1 MFVIKR
7 RFHFCASHRYSIAH
21 LSPQENEELF
31 GKLYHQHGHNYVL
44 FVSVKGNLKST
55 GMVMNIK
62 ELKSKV
68 KAIIDEKYDHRNL
81 NEEHPAFSSINP
93 TTENIALVLWEEIS
107 GIIEDKDI
115 TLHSIEL
122 QEGKELK
129 VEYKGGKS
137 MILSREYR
145 FSAGHRLYN
154 PDLSAQENLRL
165 YGKCSNP
172 HGHGHD
178 YTLRV
183 YVKGWPDEKTGFL
196 INIEEMDRRVK
207 EVIEELDHRFLNE
220 EVEFFRRHLP
230 TTENI
235 LLYICNRLK
244 GKLPL
249 QKIEIMETE
258 NNIFE
263 LECTD

>member
-7 RFHFCASHRYSIAH
+7 RFHFCASHRYSIPE
-21 LSPQENEELF
+21 LSPQENERLF
-31 GKLYHQHGHNYVL
+31 GKLHHQHGHNYIL
-44 FVSVKGNLKST
+44 FVGIRGSLKPT

-62 ELKSKV
+62 DLKERV
-68 KAIIDEKYDHRNL
+68 KAIVDEKYDHRNL
-81 NEEHPAFSSINP
+81 NVEHPAFRTLNP
-93 TTENIALVLWEEIS
+93 TTENIALVLWKELS
-107 GIIEDKDI
+107 GVVNGEGIN
-115 TLHSIEL
+115 LHSIEL
-122 QEGKELK
+122 WEGKELK
-129 VEYKGGKS
+129 VEYTGGRS

-145 FSAGHRLYN
+145 FSAGHRLYDPN
-154 PDLSAQENLRL
+154 LSDEENLRL

-183 YVKGWPDEKTGFL
+183 HVEGWPDEKTGFL
-196 INIEEMDRRVK
+196 IDIREMDEKVM
-207 EVIEELDHRFLNE
+207 EVIEELDHKFLNE
-220 EVEFFRRHLP
+220 EVEFFREHLP

-235 LLYICNRLK
+235 LLYICSRLRE
-244 GKLPL
+244 KLPL
-249 QKIEIMETE
+249 RKIEIMETE